1 MAKLFGFSIEDT
13 EPLSPTVVSPV
24 PPNNED
30 ESDYYLSSGFFG
42 SYVDIEGV
50 YRTEF
55 DLIKRY
61 REMALHPECDS
72 AIEDIVNEAVVSDTN
87 DSPIAIEL
95 SNLNASDGIK
105 NKIRKEFKYILE
117 LLDFNKKSHEIYRN
131 WYIDG
136 RLYYHKVIDLKNP
149 EAGIQELRYIDAMK
163 MRYVRQA
170 KKKEGDKYRISSRNV
185 ENPMDFEFPEIEEY
199 FVYNPKM
206 TYPTGTPAPGALGGS
221 SQGIKMSRDSVT
233 YCTSGLVDRNKGST
247 LSYLHKAIKSLN
259 QLRMIEDSL
268 VIYRLSRAPER
279 RIFYIDVGNLPKV
292 KAEQYLRD
300 VMMRYRNKLVYDA
313 STGEI
318 RDDKKFMAMLED
330 FWLPRR
336 EGGRGTEI
344 STLPGGQNLGE
355 ITDIEYFKKKL
366 FRSLN
371 VPPSRMDGEGG
382 FNLGRSSE
390 ILRDE
395 VKFTKFV
402 ARLRKRFAAMF
413 SDMLKTQLILKNIIT
428 PEDWAVMDEHI
439 QYDFLYDNHFS
450 ELKDA
455 ELLNERLNM
464 VQVAEP
470 YVGKYFSQDY
480 IRRKILRQTD
490 IEIIEQDKLIKQEI
504 EDGIIPD
511 PSIPVDPMTGMPM
524 DPNAPMGDLG
534 KPVMEPN
541 TDGVKDGGA
550 TEADGRAAELD
561 TSIARMPKGGQI

>member
-13 EPLSPTVVSPV
+13 EAVSPTTLSPV
-24 PPNNED
+24 PPNSED
-30 ESDYYLSSGFFG
+30 SVDHYLSSGFFG

-72 AIEDIVNEAVVSDTN
+72 AIEDIVNEAIVSDTN
-87 DSPIAIEL
+87 DSPVQIEL

-105 NKIRKEFKYILE
+105 KKIREEFKYILE
-117 LLDFNKKSHEIYRN
+117 LLDFDKKSHEIYRN

-149 EAGIQELRYIDAMK
+149 EAGIQEFRYIDAMK

-170 KKKEGDKYRISSRNV
+170 KKKESDKYKISSRTV
-185 ENPMDFEFPEIEEY
+185 DNPMDFEFPEIEEY

-221 SQGIKMSRDSVT
+221 SQGIKMSKDSIA

-300 VMMRYRNKLVYDA
+300 VMMRYRNKQVYDSA
-313 STGEI
+313 TGEI

-344 STLPGGQNLGE
+344 TTLPGGQNLGE

-366 FRSLN
+366 YRSLN

-402 ARLRKRFAAMF
+402 ARLRKRFSAMF
-413 SDMLKTQLILKNIIT
+413 SDMLRTQLILKNIIT

-439 QYDFLYDNHFS
+439 QFDFLYDNHFS

-480 IRRKILRQTD
+480 LRRKILRQTD
-490 IEIIEQDKLIKQEI
+490 QEIIEQDQIMKKEI

-511 PSIPVDPMTGMPM
+511 PTIPVDPMTGMPM
-524 DPNAPMGDLG
+524 DPNAPPTPGMDLG

-541 TDGVKDGGA
+541 IDSQGNA
-550 TEADGRAAELD
+550 TKADGKIAEL
-561 TSIARMPKGGQI
+561 PKGGEI